1 MLKQV
6 QLAVEKGYQRVK
18 LKIRPGYDVEPVAL
32 IRQHFPNLSLM
43 VDANSAYT
51 LADLPQLQRLD
62 HYQLA
67 MIEQP
72 FAQMIFRSRTITK
85 RTEDKNLFG

>member
-1 MLKQV
+1 M
-6 QLAVEKGYQRVK
+6 
-18 LKIRPGYDVEPVAL
+18 EPVAL

-72 FAQMIFRSRTITK
+72 FAADDFFRSRTITK